1 MTDESL
7 KEVERILARSEL
19 PGSTAT
25 TTSNIRPG
33 YKPSIKPL
41 IDNNLNGSTS
51 YRCETFKLK
60 LQSFNFLL
68 VSRSLPYSTN
78 YGQSR
83 VQESAAARASVRRKP
98 LTSSSSSHMVTRTGA
113 GVGPGNRSNSC
124 LTSAHSDYQ
133 AWRQARRQ
141 NTESS
146 AAAKKLGP
154 GGSVTSSCNSS
165 SSSQS
170 SAPGKQGASKL
181 LGRLSQ
187 SMMANMKRSASFHH
201 ENQQSQAAKESEP
214 RTYRTSDD
222 YYLDEDELFLPLY
235 TTEEE
240 PVEARPARKD
250 QLSALDSLG
259 KLGISK

>member
-1 MTDESL
+1 M
-7 KEVERILARSEL
+7 
-19 PGSTAT
+19 
-25 TTSNIRPG
+25 
-33 YKPSIKPL
+33 
-41 IDNNLNGSTS
+41 
-51 YRCETFKLK
+51 
-60 LQSFNFLL
+60 
-68 VSRSLPYSTN
+68 
-78 YGQSR
+78 
-83 VQESAAARASVRRKP
+83 RRKP

-113 GVGPGNRSNSC
+113 GAGPGNRSNSC

-141 NTESS
+141 NTENPG
-146 AAAKKLGP
+146 KKLGGP

-170 SAPGKQGASKL
+170 SAPAKQGASKL

-201 ENQQSQAAKESEP
+201 ENQQSQASKESEP

-240 PVEARPARKD
+240 PAEARPARKD

-259 KLGISK
+259 KYK

>member
-1 MTDESL
+1 M
-7 KEVERILARSEL
+7 
-19 PGSTAT
+19 
-25 TTSNIRPG
+25 
-33 YKPSIKPL
+33 
-41 IDNNLNGSTS
+41 
-51 YRCETFKLK
+51 
-60 LQSFNFLL
+60 SFNTD

-98 LTSSSSSHMVTRTGA
+98 LTSSSSSQMVTRTGTQ
-113 GVGPGNRSNSC
+113 GPGNRSNSC

-141 NTESS
+141 HTDNSV
-146 AAAKKLGP
+146 AAKKLGP

-165 SSSQS
+165 SSSNS

-201 ENQQSQAAKESEP
+201 ENQQSQASKEPEP

-240 PVEARPARKD
+240 PAEARPARKD

-259 KLGISK
+259 KLVLYQNHDRHIHYSSCSDKHLSQCVL

>member
-19 PGSTAT
+19 PGAT
-25 TTSNIRPG
+25 GNTTSNIRPG

-51 YRCETFKLK
+51 YRCDILK
-60 LQSFNFLL
+60 FEVLSCHTDT
-68 VSRSLPYSTN
+68 SRSLPYSTN

-113 GVGPGNRSNSC
+113 GPGNRSNSC

-133 AWRQARRQ
+133 AWRQTRRQ
-141 NTESS
+141 NTDTS
-146 AAAKKLGP
+146 AAAKKL
-154 GGSVTSSCNSS
+154 GSVTSSCNSS
-165 SSSQS
+165 SSSNS
-170 SAPGKQGASKL
+170 SAAGKQGASKL

-201 ENQQSQAAKESEP
+201 ENQQSQATKEPEP

-240 PVEARPARKD
+240 PAEARPARKD

-259 KLGISK
+259 NSIVSDS